1 MVNDL
6 DRSIVGPVRID
17 KELVVNFAD
26 IYSFLNS
33 LKVSLVMLLV
43 GYRYSVRG

>member
-17 KELVVNFAD
+17 KELVANFAD

-33 LKVSLVMLLV
+33 FKVSLVMLLV